1 MADEPGK
8 PTEADTADKGKT
20 PIAEQNTAPAA
31 AEDVDDPDFD
41 DLDGEIVHTLPI
53 QSIPN
58 M

>member
-8 PTEADTADKGKT
+8 ATEADTADRGKT
-20 PIAEQNTAPAA
+20 ADQNAAPVAV
-31 AEDVDDPDFD
+31 EDVDDPDFD

>member
-8 PTEADTADKGKT
+8 TTEVDAAEKGKAPT
-20 PIAEQNTAPAA
+20 AEQSIAAPAV
-31 AEDVDDPDFD
+31 EDVDDPDFD